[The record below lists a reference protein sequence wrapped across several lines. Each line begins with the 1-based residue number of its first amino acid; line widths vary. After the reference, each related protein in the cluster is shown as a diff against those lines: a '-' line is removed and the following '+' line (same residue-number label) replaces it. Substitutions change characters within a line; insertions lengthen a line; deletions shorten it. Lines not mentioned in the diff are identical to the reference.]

1 MKQFNRKPIL
11 LWNLAQSCPTNHILC
26 DIILGYISNILYD
39 DVIVANWVK
48 TMLNIVYIISFHLLY
63 ISINLHYPFIWQ
75 CYTWSFRMPWFTTQH
90 VRFERQSF
98 LSLAQ
103 LGQDEVSIVEPALTS
118 ANASSAVVYYVLAI

>member
-1 MKQFNRKPIL
+1 
-11 LWNLAQSCPTNHILC
+11 
-26 DIILGYISNILYD
+26 
-39 DVIVANWVK
+39 
-48 TMLNIVYIISFHLLY
+48 MLNIVYIISFHLLY

-90 VRFERQSF
+90 VRLERQSF